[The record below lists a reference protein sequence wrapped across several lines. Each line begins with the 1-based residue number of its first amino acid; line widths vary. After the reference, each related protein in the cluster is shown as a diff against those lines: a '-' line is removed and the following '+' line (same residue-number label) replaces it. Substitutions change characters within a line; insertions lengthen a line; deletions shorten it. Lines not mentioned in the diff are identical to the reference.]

1 MSTNQQ
7 KENSRSNN
15 EEEVDLGSL
24 FTIIGKGFSK
34 FFNFIGGIFKG
45 IFHFLISI
53 LIFLKENSLKIGI
66 AAIIGLVVGFFLE
79 IKSSD
84 SFSSV
89 LLVEPNYESVSQ
101 LYNNINYYNDLVV
114 QKDTVGIQ
122 NVFNLDKETA
132 ASLKKFSIAPITNE
146 NDIVNAYNDFVLEAD
161 TTTVNSY
168 SFKEFKISFNDLD
181 YHIHKINVI
190 AEKND
195 IFNKLEEVILS
206 SVVKNK
212 YFDRVKELTNE
223 NLNRTDSL
231 LRQNLGQV
239 DSLRKVYM
247 QVMIEEAKKQSNGT
261 SIDLG
266 GEKRS
271 TKELELFE
279 TNRKLNSELIDVISS
294 KSNMSEV
301 INVISNFQPIG
312 TEIKGATN
320 NYAFL
325 LTVLCAGLMTLF
337 ILLRQLN
344 NYLNNYK
351 KQECKQLLSQE

>member
-7 KENSRSNN
+7 KENSKSNN

-24 FTIIGKGFSK
+24 FVIIGKGFSK
-34 FFNFIGGIFKG
+34 FFNFIGDIFKG
-45 IFHFLISI
+45 IFHFLIVI

-66 AAIIGLVVGFFLE
+66 AAIIGFAVGIFLE
-79 IKSSD
+79 LKSSD
-84 SFSSV
+84 TYSSV
-89 LLVEPNYESVSQ
+89 MLVQPNFKSVSQ
-101 LYNNINYYNDLVV
+101 LYNNINYYNDLVK

-122 NVFNLDKETA
+122 NTFNLDKETA
-132 ASLKKFSIAPITNE
+132 ASLKEFSIAPIANE
-146 NDIVNAYNDFVLEAD
+146 NDIINAYNDFVLEVD
-161 TTTVNSY
+161 TATVSSY
-168 SFKEFKISFNDLD
+168 TYEYFKASFKDLD
-181 YHIHKINVI
+181 YKTHEINVI

-195 IFNKLEEVILS
+195 IFNKLDEIIIS

-231 LRQNLGQV
+231 LRQNLGQI

-247 QVMIEEAKKQSNGT
+247 QVMVAESKKQFNGT
-261 SIDLG
+261 NIDLG
-266 GEKRS
+266 GKKTTR
-271 TKELELFE
+271 KELEVFE
-279 TNRKLNSELIDVISS
+279 TKSKLNSELIDVISS
-294 KSNMSEV
+294 KSSMYEV

-312 TEIKGATN
+312 TEIKGAKN

-325 LTVLCAGLMTLF
+325 LTVLCVGLMILF
-337 ILLRQLN
+337 ILLIQLN

-351 KQECKQLLSQE
+351 K

>member
-7 KENSRSNN
+7 KENSKSNN

-24 FTIIGKGFSK
+24 FVIIGKGFSK
-34 FFNFIGGIFKG
+34 FFNFIGDIFKG
-45 IFHFLISI
+45 IFHFLIVI

-66 AAIIGLVVGFFLE
+66 AAIIGFAVGIFLE
-79 IKSSD
+79 LKSSD
-84 SFSSV
+84 TYSSV
-89 LLVEPNYESVSQ
+89 MLVQPNFKSVSQ
-101 LYNNINYYNDLVV
+101 LYNNINYYNDLVK

-122 NVFNLDKETA
+122 NTFNLDKETA
-132 ASLKKFSIAPITNE
+132 ASLKEFSIEPIDNE
-146 NDIVNAYNDFVLEAD
+146 NDIINAYNDFVLEVD
-161 TTTVNSY
+161 TATVSSY
-168 SFKEFKISFNDLD
+168 TFEYFKASFKDLD
-181 YHIHKINVI
+181 YKTHEINVI

-195 IFNKLEEVILS
+195 VFNKLDEIIIS

-212 YFDRVKELTNE
+212 YFSRVKELTNE

-271 TKELELFE
+271 TKELELFA
-279 TNRKLNSELIDVISS
+279 TKGDLNLELIDVVID
-294 KSNMSEV
+294 KSEKYEV
-301 INVISNFQPIG
+301 VNVISNFQPKG
-312 TEIKGATN
+312 SEIKGVEN
-320 NYAFL
+320 NKGVQLAIL
-325 LTVLCAGLMTLF
+325 SSILVIF
-337 ILLRQLN
+337 ILLLLRLN
-344 NYLNNYK
+344 NYLSAYRK
-351 KQECKQLLSQE
+351 

>member
-7 KENSRSNN
+7 KESSKSNN

-24 FTIIGKGFSK
+24 FVIIGKGFSK

-45 IFHFLISI
+45 IFQFLITI
-53 LIFLKENSLKIGI
+53 LIFLRGNSLKIGI

-89 LLVEPNYESVSQ
+89 LLVQPNYKSVSQ

-114 QKDTVGIQ
+114 QKDTLGIQ

-161 TTTVNSY
+161 TATVSSY
-168 SFKEFKISFNDLD
+168 SLKEFKKAFNDLD
-181 YHIHKINVI
+181 YQIHKINVI
-190 AEKND
+190 AEKNNV
-195 IFNKLEEVILS
+195 FNKLEGVILS

-231 LRQNLGQV
+231 LRQNLGQI

-247 QVMIEEAKKQSNGT
+247 QVMVAESKKEFTGT
-261 SIDLG
+261 NIDLG
-266 GEKRS
+266 GQKTT

-294 KSNMSEV
+294 KAETYEV

-312 TEIKGATN
+312 SELRGATN
-320 NYAFL
+320 SYAFL
-325 LTVLCAGLMTLF
+325 LTLLGAGLMILF
-337 ILLRQLN
+337 LLLIQLN

-351 KQECKQLLSQE
+351 K